1 MRAALVGPTQSGKS
15 SLLAAVAQAGGS
27 HLDLHRPDQ
36 PHMAVVKVPDERLV
50 WLTEHYKPRKSTPAE
65 LELLDLPG
73 FDLTDEAGRSR
84 AKTHWPAL
92 RTSDLLVFVV
102 RSFAAD
108 SAAPYRGRIDPQAD
122 LRELLAEMNFADL
135 EQATARIER
144 LQAALHKGGA
154 REKDQA
160 KELELMQRLHQAL
173 EQERPLA
180 RAVTSPQEAKL
191 LRSFAFLSPKP
202 ALVVLNCSEQAA
214 GAEGPAEM
222 CGLPCLQVS
231 AEIEA
236 ELSQLPPQ
244 ERGEFMAD
252 LGLKALAR
260 DRLLPLCLRRMERVA
275 FLTVVGEECRAW
287 TVPVGTDAVTAAG
300 TIHSDMARGFIRA
313 ETVAFED
320 LRTAGDMKAARAA
333 GKVRL
338 EGKSYLIQDGD
349 VIHFRFNV

>member
-27 HLDLHRPDQ
+27 HLDLHRPGQ
-36 PHMAVVKVPDERLV
+36 PHLAVVKVPDGRLT

-65 LELLDLPG
+65 LELLDVPG
-73 FDLTDEAGRSR
+73 LDLTDEAGRTH
-84 AKTHWPAL
+84 AKSHWPPL
-92 RTSDLLVFVV
+92 RTSDLLIFVV
-102 RSFAAD
+102 RSFAAE
-108 SAAPYRGRIDPQAD
+108 SVAPYRGRIDPQAD

-135 EQATARIER
+135 EQATTRIER

-154 REKDQA
+154 KEKDQV
-160 KELELMQRLHQAL
+160 KELELMQRLRQAL
-173 EQERPLA
+173 EQERPVA
-180 RAVTSPQEAKL
+180 QAAASAEEAKL

-202 ALVVLNCSEQAA
+202 ALVVLNCSEADV
-214 GAEGPAEM
+214 GAEGPAEL
-222 CGLPCLQVS
+222 CGLPCLQLS

-260 DRLLPLCLRRMERVA
+260 DRLLPLCVRRMERVT

-287 TVPVGTDAVTAAG
+287 TVPAGTDAVTAAG
-300 TIHSDMARGFIRA
+300 AIHSDIARGFIRA
-313 ETVAFED
+313 ETVPFED
-320 LRTAGDMKAARAA
+320 LRAAGDMKAARAA
-333 GKVRL
+333 GEVRL
-338 EGKSYLIQDGD
+338 EGKNYLIQDGD